1 MPELGAAIGA
11 SPTPP
16 RPARSAAPTLS
27 RSRSDQPR
35 SAQTQ
40 FYEIESDLSRDVLA
54 ASRTHSK
61 RFRGGRS
68 KGDGPP
74 PLRAR
79 RHTLGDEPVSPSA
92 RENVD
97 AFSPARTSSGPGSA
111 RRGSGT
117 GVLKEKNE
125 IESGGSLHN
134 RKLVPAGAPLS
145 DTD

>member
-1 MPELGAAIGA
+1 MSHG
-11 SPTPP
+11 
-16 RPARSAAPTLS
+16 
-27 RSRSDQPR
+27 
-35 SAQTQ
+35 
-40 FYEIESDLSRDVLA
+40 DVLA

-111 RRGSGT
+111 RRGNGT

-145 DTD
+145 DTENATLATHVCAEPQFFESTFF